1 MHEFVNHDA
10 IQNLKYTNEKTETSL
25 KDITTLKD

>member
-10 IQNLKYTNEKTETSL
+10 IQNLKYTNEKNETSL
-25 KDITTLKD
+25 KDKCLPI